1 MMKFR
6 SVALAL
12 LAMCILSAEAE
23 AGGAVFLGINNL
35 NCSIA
40 GACNFVG
47 TTAGTK
53 TFSQPGPIALSGTVT
68 QFGPGAGA
76 VTNMFIETIVNATNA
91 PFTAYTVGLSSNF
104 IATILGV
111 EALDGV
117 EPLNGVDPL
126 LTFTSLVS
134 DVDVGTCNLANPV
147 TISCVG
153 LSVMPLASFGV
164 GFRLAAPTDLGDNT
178 SVAFSL
184 QQTPT
189 VSVPEPATL
198 ALLGIGLAG
207 LVASRRRKQ

>member
-12 LAMCILSAEAE
+12 LAMCILSPDAQ
-23 AGGAVFLGINNL
+23 AGGPSLAINDL
-35 NCSIA
+35 NCSIV

-47 TTAGTK
+47 TTTGTK
-53 TFSQPGPIALSGTVT
+53 TFGQPGPIALSGTVT
-68 QFGPGAGA
+68 QIGTGAGA

-91 PFTAYTVGLSSNF
+91 PFSAYTVGLSSNF

-126 LTFTSLVS
+126 LTFTSFVS

-153 LSVMPLASFGV
+153 LSVMPLASFDV
-164 GFRLAAPTDLGDNT
+164 GFRLVAPTDLGNT
-178 SVAFSL
+178 NSVAFSL

-189 VSVPEPATL
+189 VSVPEPATF
-198 ALLGIGLAG
+198 ALLGIGLAS
-207 LVASRRRKQ
+207 LAASRRRKQ